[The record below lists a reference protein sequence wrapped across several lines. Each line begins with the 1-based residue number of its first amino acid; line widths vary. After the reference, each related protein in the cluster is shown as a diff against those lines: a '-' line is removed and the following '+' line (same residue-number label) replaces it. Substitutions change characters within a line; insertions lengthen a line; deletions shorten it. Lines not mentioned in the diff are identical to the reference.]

1 MLAQARLDERFLD
14 RRGCGDELYGDA
26 HQKASLWLAGI
37 SGAGTLG
44 GEDDFDDGSFDDLAT
59 H

>member
-1 MLAQARLDERFLD
+1 MLSQARLDERFLD

-26 HQKASLWLAGI
+26 DQKASLWLAGLQ
-37 SGAGTLG
+37 GAASLG
-44 GEDDFDDGSFDDLAT
+44 GFDANDADFDDYSE